1 MLLLQK
7 TRITVNYLLA
17 ESISKSY
24 GERILFE
31 NLTFGIDQGQK
42 IALISRNGTG
52 KSTILDILAG
62 LDEPDSGSIVTR
74 NDIRIGYL
82 SQNPLLNDELT
93 AMEACF
99 GSESKVAVA
108 IGEYELCLE
117 HFADDPSPENQRKLE
132 DSISVMDLLEAWDFE
147 VKVKQI
153 LFQLDIT
160 HLDQKVKELSGGQR
174 KRLAL
179 SKVLIENPELLI
191 LDEPTN
197 HLDTN
202 MIEWLEEFLSRQNL
216 TLLVVTHDRYFLDN
230 VCNDIIEL
238 DNRKLYRYKGNY
250 AYFLEKKAERE
261 ANEEREHEKLQ
272 SNLKSELEWMR
283 RMPQA
288 RTTKSKAR
296 IDAFYELKDK
306 ASRYTEKD
314 KMKLDLKMTY
324 MGKKILEIENISKKY
339 GDIVLLEN
347 FNYIFHRNEKIGIV
361 GKNGSGKSTLLN
373 ILAGLLRADSGR
385 VVTGE
390 TIELGYFTQDGIK
403 LNEDKRVIDVVKEIA
418 EEIPM
423 SKGTSVTASQF
434 LNYFMFPPAVQY
446 NFVST
451 LSGGEKRRLY
461 LLTVLVKNPNFLI
474 LDEPTNDLDIATLNV
489 LEEFLENFPG
499 CVIVVSHDRYFLDRI
514 ADHMFVFR
522 GNGEIKDH
530 YGTYSEYRI
539 AERKFLSSQK
549 PERKEKKQET
559 VANTNQENAGKRKLS
574 YKEQK
579 EFEQLENDLA
589 LLEKEKEELH
599 DKLNFGNTDHEQL
612 LQWSERLGEI
622 ISLIDHKTDRW
633 LELSDV

>member
-1 MLLLQK
+1 M
-7 TRITVNYLLA
+7 NYLLA
-17 ESISKSY
+17 ESISKAY
-24 GERILFE
+24 GERMLFE
-31 NLTFGIDQGQK
+31 NLTFGIDLGQK
-42 IALISRNGTG
+42 IALIARNGTG

-62 LDEPDSGSIVTR
+62 RDLPDSGSVVTR

-82 SQNPLLNDELT
+82 SQNPMLDEKLT

-99 GSESKVAVA
+99 GSESKVARA
-108 IGEYELCLE
+108 IGEYELCTE
-117 HFADDPSPENQRKLE
+117 QFAVHPNSENQRRLE
-132 DSISVMDLLEAWDFE
+132 NSISVMDLLEAWDYE

-160 HLDQKVKELSGGQR
+160 HLDQKVGELSGGQK

-179 SKVLIENPELLI
+179 SKVLIENPDLLI

-230 VCNDIIEL
+230 ICNDIIEL
-238 DNRKLYRYKGNY
+238 DNRRLHRYKGNY

-261 ANEEREHEKLQ
+261 SNEEREHEKLQ
-272 SNLKSELEWMR
+272 STLKTELDWMR

-296 IDAFYELKDK
+296 IEAFYDLKDK
-306 ASRYTEKD
+306 ANRYTEKD
-314 KMKLDLKMTY
+314 KLKLDLKMTY

-339 GDIVLLEN
+339 DDNVLLDN
-347 FNYIFHRNEKIGIV
+347 FQYIFHRGEKIGIV
-361 GKNGSGKSTLLN
+361 GKNGSGKSTFLN
-373 ILAGLLRADSGR
+373 ILAGLDRPDSGR
-385 VVTGE
+385 VVAGE
-390 TIELGYFTQDGIK
+390 TIEFGYFTQDGIK

-418 EEIPM
+418 ETIPM
-423 SKGTSVTASQF
+423 SKGTNVSASQF
-434 LNYFMFPPAVQY
+434 LTYFMFPPAVQY

-499 CVIVVSHDRYFLDRI
+499 CVIVVSHDRYFIDRI

-522 GNGEIKDH
+522 GNGVIKDH

-539 AERKFLSSQK
+539 AEKKYSLSKK
-549 PERKEKKQET
+549 PERKEKKADQGGISESK
-559 VANTNQENAGKRKLS
+559 NDIKRKLTF
-574 YKEQK
+574 KEQR
-579 EFEQLENDLA
+579 ELEQVEIDLA
-589 LLEKEKEELH
+589 NLEKEKIELQEKLNLSQVSHEELM
-599 DKLNFGNTDHEQL
+599 L
-612 LQWSERLGEI
+612 WSERLGIVLTELDNK
-622 ISLIDHKTDRW
+622 SDRW
-633 LELSDV
+633 LELSEV